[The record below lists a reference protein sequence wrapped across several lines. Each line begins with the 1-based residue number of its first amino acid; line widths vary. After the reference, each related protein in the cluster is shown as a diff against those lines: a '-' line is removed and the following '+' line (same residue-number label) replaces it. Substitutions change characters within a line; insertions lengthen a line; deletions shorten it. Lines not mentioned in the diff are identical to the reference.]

1 MNGAM
6 AVRQSKAE
14 NDADTITR
22 DSREF
27 LLAHS
32 RGEKPSVPD
41 SAWHGT
47 DCWIIE
53 TGHGG
58 WRISER
64 GRETMAVLS
73 ARECA
78 PISMKSAKGG
88 RATRRAGSA

>member
-1 MNGAM
+1 M
-6 AVRQSKAE
+6 ARKTKAE

-32 RGEKPSVPD
+32 RREKPAVPD
-41 SAWHGT
+41 SAWHGA

-53 TGHGG
+53 TGAGG

-64 GRETMAVLS
+64 GREAMAVLS
-73 ARECA
+73 ARACKRGSERS
-78 PISMKSAKGG
+78 PVGGKGMG
-88 RATRRAGSA
+88 SAGSV